1 MVTMHDVARR
11 AGVSLSTVSYVLTG
25 ARPISEATRQRVL
38 AAMAEVDYHPNAMA
52 RGLASR
58 RSRILGL
65 SLPMEQRGLGAT
77 ETAFVTSAAH
87 EASQSDYHLVLSPS
101 VAEDP
106 NGLRRLASE
115 RMLDGALLME
125 VRMRDERVPLL
136 QESGVPFV
144 LIGRTEDTAGLSYV
158 DIDFDRTVRDAVD
171 HLVGL
176 GHRSIVYVNH
186 SEAAISRGYGPAL
199 RTQLAF
205 EEIMRGHGLEPLMI
219 PAGDTAEDG
228 RVAIRDALA
237 RRPDLT
243 AVIAMNEN
251 ALFGILGE
259 LARSGHHI
267 PDDISVVSMV
277 TSPQVA
283 DLATPALTTL
293 TSPGSTLGR
302 LAVETL
308 VRALTDQSGEVHQE
322 LVTCALEPRGSTG
335 PPPAASATRPASS
348 SSDPHTTEETQ
359 P

>member
-1 MVTMHDVARR
+1 MVTMHDVAQR
-11 AGVSLSTVSYVLTG
+11 AGVSLSTVSYALTG
-25 ARPISEATRQRVL
+25 ARPISDATRARVL
-38 AAMAEVDYHPNAMA
+38 AAMAELDYHPNAMA

-58 RSRILGL
+58 RTRILGL

-77 ETAFVTSAAH
+77 ETAFVTGAAQ
-87 EASQSDYHLVLSPS
+87 AAGTSDYHLVLSPRLG
-101 VAEDP
+101 EDP
-106 NGLRRLASE
+106 EGLRRLVSE

-186 SEAAISRGYGPAL
+186 SDAAIRSGYGPAL

-205 EEIMRGHGLEPLMI
+205 EEVMRGHGLEPLMI
-219 PAGDTAEDG
+219 AAGDSAEEG

-259 LARSGHHI
+259 LAASGLRI
-267 PDDISVVSMV
+267 PDDVSVVSMV

-293 TSPGSTLGR
+293 SSPGSILGR

-308 VRALTDQSGEVHQE
+308 VRALADQTGEVHQE
-322 LVTCALEPRGSTG
+322 LVACALEPRGSTG
-335 PPPAASATRPASS
+335 PAPRPPRRRRPRPAANKN
-348 SSDPHTTEETQ
+348 HTEET
-359 P
+359 